1 MATTNYIP
9 RPDPEFEAWF
19 ARFLEYAV
27 ANAAALGLTP
37 ADLLEIQ
44 AGKATWSVAYANYQ
58 TAQNAAK
65 ASTQTKQE
73 RRDAAEE
80 MLRKF
85 VKMIQARPGTTDA
98 QRAGLGVTIP
108 DRVPTPTD
116 PEAIRRISPPEME
129 LDYSKPQQVTVHAG
143 PYPKDERQNGFKKPA
158 TGFELEKIDGV
169 IPPGTENIEALA
181 WQHVGNYPHSPALV
195 IIGHAATVT
204 FRARYVDHLNHVGPW
219 GPPESCSV
227 TA

>member
-1 MATTNYIP
+1 VHTKDYMPA
-9 RPDPEFEAWF
+9 PDPEFEAWF

-73 RRDAAEE
+73 KRDAAEV

-98 QRAGLGVTIP
+98 HRAGLGVTIP

-116 PEAIRRISPPEME
+116 PEAIRRLAPPEME
-129 LDYSKPQQVTVHAG
+129 LDYSKPQQVTIHAG

-158 TGFELEKIDGV
+158 TGFELEV
-169 IPPGTENIEALA
+169 LYSAVPSGTENLDALP
-181 WQHVGNYPHSPALV
+181 WQHLANCPHSPYLH

-204 FRARYVDHLNHVGPW
+204 YRARYFDQLMNVGPW

>member
-1 MATTNYIP
+1 MGGNYIP
-9 RPDPEFEAWF
+9 APDPEFEAWF

-37 ADLLEIQ
+37 ADILEIQ
-44 AGKATWSVAYANYQ
+44 AGKAAWSVAYANYQ

-73 RRDAAEE
+73 KRDAAEV

-98 QRAGLGVTIP
+98 QRAGLGVTVP

-116 PEAIRRISPPEME
+116 PEAIRRLSPPEME

-143 PYPKDERQNGFKKPA
+143 PEPKNERRNAFPYPA
-158 TGFELEKIDGV
+158 TAVELEKIEGAV
-169 IPPGTENIEALA
+169 PSGTENLDALP
-181 WQHVGNYPHSPALV
+181 WQHVGIFPHSPALV
-195 IIGHAATVT
+195 VIGRSAVVT
-204 FRARYVDHLNHVGPW
+204 FRARYVDQLNHVGTW

>member
-1 MATTNYIP
+1 MPRVDYIP
-9 RPDPEFEAWF
+9 RPDPAFEAWF

-44 AGKATWSVAYANYQ
+44 VNKAAWGVAYSNYQ

-98 QRAGLGVTIP
+98 HRAGLGVTIP

-116 PEAIRRISPPEME
+116 PELIRRQTPEME
-129 LDYSKPQQVTVHAG
+129 LDYSKPQQVTVHVG
-143 PYPKDERQNGFKKPA
+143 PNPKDERRNGFIWPA
-158 TGFELEKIDGV
+158 TGFELQKIDGAV
-169 IPPGTENIEALA
+169 PPGTENLDALA

-195 IIGHAATVT
+195 VIGRAATVT
-204 FRARYVDHLNHVGPW
+204 FRARYFDQLSNVGPW

>member
-1 MATTNYIP
+1 MHTKDYIP
-9 RPDPEFEAWF
+9 APDPEFEAWF
-19 ARFLEYAV
+19 ARFLEYCA

-37 ADLLEIQ
+37 ADLLAIQ
-44 AGKATWSVAYANYQ
+44 TDKAAWGVAYAKYQ
-58 TAQNAAK
+58 TDHNAAR

-80 MLRKF
+80 TIRKY

-98 QRAGLGVTIP
+98 QRMGLGITVP
-108 DRVPTPTD
+108 DREPTPTD
-116 PEAIRRISPPEME
+116 PELIRRQTPEML
-129 LDYSKPQQVTVHAG
+129 LDFGTAQQVTVHVG
-143 PYPKDERQNGFKKPA
+143 PYPKDERRNGFIWPA
-158 TGFELEKIDGV
+158 TAFELQKLPGV
-169 IPPGTENIEALA
+169 IPPGTENLDALA
-181 WQHVGNYPHSPALV
+181 WQPVGIYPHSPALV

-204 FRARYVDHLNHVGPW
+204 FRARYLDHLNNVGPW

>member
-1 MATTNYIP
+1 MTTTNYIP

-37 ADLLEIQ
+37 ADILEIQ

-73 RRDAAEE
+73 KRDAAEE

-98 QRAGLGVTIP
+98 QRAGLGVTVP

-143 PYPKDERQNGFKKPA
+143 PYPKDERRNGFPKPA
-158 TGFELEKIDGV
+158 AGFELDMVTGA
-169 IPPGTENIEALA
+169 IPSGTENLDALA

-204 FRARYVDHLNHVGPW
+204 FRARYFDQLNNVGPW